1 MKPPSLPGFGG
12 TSETGPPLPRT
23 STLIWKMPL
32 GVSLIF
38 TFLTAP
44 GELLYEYWKPTVPI
58 FDQPSFGNANVWSEG
73 VPPFAITSRVA
84 PFTVGSPTSPSLLPL
99 SSAWPLTFRLLA
111 SVLGFLIWNVLPK
124 TVQVAAW
131 TDPAERDSSATA
143 ITAPRMISFICPL
156 LRSMGSG
163 SIWERP
169 SGEQAA
175 GGDSARGHEGCG
187 GGNLGGR
194 GRGSRGAS
202 ARADVEVRAGEHLVH
217 LEDVRAAEH
226 LARRAA
232 RVGLG
237 EVLALGPGDE
247 VGEGPPPGLHLVVAL
262 PVRILRPGAALV
274 VELHRPRAVH
284 LVADEAGMAVHE
296 MDAPP
301 EAVLE
306 VDLMAP
312 GDGDAVGHDD
322 HGVDP

>member
-44 GELLYEYWKPTVPI
+44 GELLFEYWKPPVPI

-143 ITAPRMISFICPL
+143 ITASRMISFICPL
-156 LRSMGSG
+156 LRSMGRG

-175 GGDSARGHEGCG
+175 GGDSARDMREAGAETWGVADEG
-187 GGNLGGR
+187 
-194 GRGSRGAS
+194 
-202 ARADVEVRAGEHLVH
+202 
-217 LEDVRAAEH
+217 
-226 LARRAA
+226 RAA
-232 RVGLG
+232 RQL
-237 EVLALGPGDE
+237 
-247 VGEGPPPGLHLVVAL
+247 
-262 PVRILRPGAALV
+262 
-274 VELHRPRAVH
+274 
-284 LVADEAGMAVHE
+284 
-296 MDAPP
+296 
-301 EAVLE
+301 
-306 VDLMAP
+306 
-312 GDGDAVGHDD
+312 
-322 HGVDP
+322 